1 METQVKEGKYLYCV
15 IESNEVRSFG
25 PLGIGGRG
33 DELYTIHFNDI
44 AAVVSNSPIKT
55 YAISRDNTFAH
66 ENAIEE
72 VMKKHAV
79 LPIRFSTITENEEKV
94 KSILEKEYSK
104 FKELFE
110 KIKDKKELGFMA
122 IFRKD
127 VIYREILNVY
137 ENIRILKEKIIALPP
152 EKTYHQRREIG
163 NLVEQALIEQ
173 TEKYKEE
180 ILDVLA
186 PLADEIKENNT
197 YGEGMILN
205 AAFLVKKSK
214 EPDFDKKVNELD
226 EKFENMIKFK
236 YTGAIP
242 PFNFVNIVIK
252 TGEY

>member
-15 IESNEVRSFG
+15 IESDEVRSFG

-33 DELYTIHFNDI
+33 DEIYTVHFNDI
-44 AAVVSNSPIKT
+44 AAVVSNSPIKA

-72 VMKKHAV
+72 VMKKYTV
-79 LPIRFSTITENEEKV
+79 LPIRFTTITENEEKV
-94 KSILEKEYSK
+94 KSILENEYSK
-104 FKELFE
+104 FKELF
-110 KIKDKKELGFMA
+110 KKVKNKKELGLMA

-127 VIYREILNVY
+127 VIYSEILNVY

-152 EKTYHQRREIG
+152 EKTHHQRREIG
-163 NLVEQALIEQ
+163 NLVEQALTEQ
-173 TEKYKEE
+173 TEKYKEK

-186 PLADEIKENNT
+186 PLADEIKENDT
-197 YGEGMILN
+197 YGEGMIIN

-214 EPDFDKKVNELD
+214 ESDFDKKVAELD

-236 YTGAIP
+236 YTGTIP